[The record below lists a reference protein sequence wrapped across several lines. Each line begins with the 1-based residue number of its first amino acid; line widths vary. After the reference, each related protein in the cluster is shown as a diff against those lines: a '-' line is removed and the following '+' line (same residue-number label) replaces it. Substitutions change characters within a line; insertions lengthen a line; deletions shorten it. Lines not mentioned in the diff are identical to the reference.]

1 RLDQAKRQAVEL
13 VDQMEGDSA
22 AMVISFSSAAKVEQP
37 FTNNRRLLRTKIELI
52 EQTNRTSDLS
62 EALRAA
68 SGLANPGQSGDPNN
82 PIDIKT
88 AEAQP
93 AALYILS
100 DGGFASVPTFKLGN
114 LTPEYVKQAGETQK
128 NVAIVALSTEVNTEK
143 PGRVQAFAR
152 LENHADEETS
162 VEAS

>member
-1 RLDQAKRQAVEL
+1 
-13 VDQMEGDSA
+13 
-22 AMVISFSSAAKVEQP
+22 
-37 FTNNRRLLRTKIELI
+37 RLLRSKVELI

-68 SGLANPGQSGDPNN
+68 SGLANPGQTGDPNN
-82 PIDIKT
+82 PVDLRT

-93 AALYILS
+93 ATLYILS

-114 LTPEYVKQAGETQK
+114 LTPEYLKQAVESPK
-128 NVAIVALSTEVNTEK
+128 NVAIAAFSTEVNHEK
-143 PGRVQAFAR
+143 PGHVQAFAR

-162 VEAS
+162 VEASLFLNNTLQDAK